1 MGEWDTGYAT
11 ITDPADDDTL
21 LIRDVS
27 DNGVIAAGKIKQ
39 VTVGDLGAAI
49 GGGGGG
55 GGLPVPSG
63 SAVEDSLPAATG
75 TGDATVWKTI
85 SQLLNPAA
93 FRFPNNDDT
102 GTADTAMINEVIAN
116 NGKCTL
122 LQAPLAAIPYYVS
135 SPLLPASGSGIKG
148 AQPWASSQNDS
159 YGPAG
164 AGYSG
169 GTTIYA
175 VSAFAGAA
183 IIAMINATGT
193 QYSGVSL
200 EDFCLEGFS
209 TGGSGCHGILVDG
222 AWGAGFISGVT
233 VHRPDQDC
241 LHFQADVTSG
251 DEPDEWE
258 VTRTKLSGARNGYG
272 VWADNLPDSVF
283 AEVNSSEN
291 NLDGWLLNWSTNT
304 RLNDCKSENNGGAGF
319 HLTGMGYPNAALA
332 MTTCTTH
339 LNQFDGWLFDN
350 PNSNPNGQYQLANCF
365 SVDDG
370 QAGGTTY
377 AGYRSDGSPARIMG
391 ANCFAYGAAYGAYQ
405 GGSATGEM
413 TFTGSALFGTTAA
426 TGDDDSNATP
436 LANVVPVG
444 GPYAFATAVT
454 SGVVTLAY
462 ASTLTIDA
470 SLGGHFRMP
479 LTGNATVNIT
489 NPTDGQKITVEPIQD
504 ATGGRTLTWSSSF
517 SFGSGTAP
525 GLSGANKGDLL
536 GFVYSANRGKWLSA
550 GAGVGGF

>member
-1 MGEWDTGYAT
+1 MTNYSIAGSSGTTGLSQLA
-11 ITDPADDDTL
+11 DPAPADKL
-21 LIRDVS
+21 AAVDVS
-27 DNGVIAAGKIKQ
+27 DTTTPPAGSAGSDKWATIGQLLGVAAY
-39 VTVGDLGAAI
+39 LF
-49 GGGGGG
+49 
-55 GGLPVPSG
+55 PSG
-63 SAVEDSLPAATG
+63 DTSGADDVTA
-75 TGDATVWKTI
+75 I
-85 SQLLNPAA
+85 
-93 FRFPNNDDT
+93 NN
-102 GTADTAMINEVIAN
+102 VIG
-116 NGKCTL
+116 NGGVVNL
-122 LQAPLAAIPYYVS
+122 LQAPLAGTPYYAN

-148 AQPWASSQNDS
+148 AQPWSASNNDT

-164 AGYSG
+164 GGASG

-175 VSAFAGAA
+175 VSGFSGAG
-183 IIAMINATGT
+183 IINMTNATGT
-193 QYSGVSL
+193 QYYGVSL
-200 EDFCLEGFS
+200 EDFCIEGFS
-209 TGGSGCHGILVDG
+209 TGGSGCHGILIDG
-222 AWGAGFISGVT
+222 AWGAGFIKGVT

-251 DEPDEWE
+251 DEPDEWV

-272 VWADNLPDSVF
+272 AWADNLPDSVF

-304 RLNDCKSENNGGAGF
+304 RLNDCKSENNGGAGY

-332 MTTCTTH
+332 MTGCTTH

-405 GGSATGEM
+405 GGSAAGSM

-426 TGDDDSNATP
+426 TGDDGSNAAP
-436 LANVVPVG
+436 LASVVPVG
-444 GPYAFATAVT
+444 GPYSFPAAVT
-454 SGVVTLAY
+454 SGVVVLAF
-462 ASTLTIDA
+462 ASTLNINA
-470 SLGGHFRMP
+470 ALGGHWRVV
-479 LTGNATVNIT
+479 LAGNATVAAPT

-504 ATGGRTLTWSSSF
+504 ATGGRTLTWNSAF
-517 SFGSGTAP
+517 DFGSGSAP
-525 GLSGANKGDLL
+525 ALSGANKGDLL
-536 GFVYSANRGKWLSA
+536 GFVYSANRGKWLYA
-550 GAGVGGF
+550 GAGPGGF